1 MSEPHGERAEVP
13 DGAPPS
19 AAGSEAQ
26 ERAPGALGGVLGLLA
41 RATEGGVDVGA
52 IYDRLYEVI
61 DPELGVNIVDLGLV
75 YDVQAGAE
83 GEVEVTMTL
92 TSPGCPLGGY
102 MEDEIDACVG
112 ALPGVRSVRV
122 TIVFDPPWDPEK
134 MSDAGREMLGWRG

>member
-13 DGAPPS
+13 DGAPAA

-26 ERAPGALGGVLGLLA
+26 EGAPGTLGGVLGLLA

-61 DPELGVNIVDLGLV
+61 DLGLV

-112 ALPGVRSVRV
+112 ALPGVRSLRV